1 MMDAGLRR
9 NVCFLIVGA
18 LVAVMAMPSLAQQ
31 QGQYGRSGV
40 LSCRMAPTIGL
51 IVGSRQSMTC
61 QFKSDSGGQFESYSG
76 VMTRV
81 GLDLGITAGGGMAWA
96 VLTSAAVPAR
106 GGLAGVYVGASGDI
120 ALGVGVGANVLI
132 GGSNKSVA
140 LQPVSI
146 EGQVGVNL
154 AVGIANLELRPTL

>member
-1 MMDAGLRR
+1 MKTKSKWSARLLT
-9 NVCFLIVGA
+9 VSVLIA
-18 LVAVMAMPSLAQQ
+18 LPSLAQPQ
-31 QGQYGRSGV
+31 ASYSRAGV

-51 IVGSRQSMTC
+51 IVGSRQTMSC
-61 QFKSDSGGQFESYSG
+61 QFKPDSGGQSENYSG
-76 VMTRV
+76 VMRRI

-96 VLTSAAVPAR
+96 VLMNAEFPGR

-120 ALGVGVGANVLI
+120 ALGVGVGANVLV

-154 AVGIANLELRPTL
+154 AIGVANLELRSAL

>member
-1 MMDAGLRR
+1 MNLGLRR
-9 NVCFLIVGA
+9 NVCCLIAGA
-18 LVAVMAMPSLAQQ
+18 LAAAMAMPSLAQQ
-31 QGQYGRSGV
+31 QGVQPLRSS
-40 LSCRMAPTIGL
+40 SCRMAPTIGL
-51 IVGSRQSMTC
+51 IVGSRQTMTC
-61 QFKSDSGGQFESYSG
+61 QFKSDTTGQLESYSG

-96 VLTSAAVPAR
+96 VMTSAAAPAR
-106 GGLAGVYVGASGDI
+106 GGLGGTYVGASGDI
-120 ALGVGVGANVLI
+120 ALGVGAGANVLI

-154 AVGIANLELRPTL
+154 ALGIANLELRPTL

>member
-1 MMDAGLRR
+1 MDSRLRR
-9 NVCFLIVGA
+9 NGCFLVAGA
-18 LVAVMAMPSLAQQ
+18 LAAAMAMPSLAQQ
-31 QGQYGRSGV
+31 QGQYSRSGV

-51 IVGSRQSMTC
+51 IVGSRQTMTC
-61 QFKSDSGGQFESYSG
+61 QFKSDTGQLENYSG

-96 VLTSAAVPAR
+96 VMTSAAVPAR
-106 GGLAGVYVGASGDI
+106 GALGGTYVGASGDI
-120 ALGVGVGANVLI
+120 SLGVGAGANVLI

-154 AVGIANLELRPTL
+154 ALGIANLELRPSL

>member
-1 MMDAGLRR
+1 MNTRLKLSAQ
-9 NVCFLIVGA
+9 FLTASMLVGSMV
-18 LVAVMAMPSLAQQ
+18 LPSLAQQ
-31 QGQYGRSGV
+31 QAQYSRSGV
-40 LSCRMAPTIGL
+40 LSCRMSPTIGL

-61 QFKSDSGGQFESYSG
+61 QFRSDSGGYSENYSG
-76 VMTRV
+76 VITRI

-96 VLTSAAVPAR
+96 VLMTTDFPTRS
-106 GGLAGVYVGASGDI
+106 GLAGNYVGASGDI
-120 ALGVGVGANVLI
+120 SVGVGVGANVLI

-154 AVGIANLELRPTL
+154 ALGIANLELRPSL

>member
-1 MMDAGLRR
+1 MDSGLRR
-9 NVCFLIVGA
+9 NVCCLIAGA
-18 LVAVMAMPSLAQQ
+18 LAAAMAMPSLAQQ
-31 QGQYGRSGV
+31 QGQYSRSGV
-40 LSCRMAPTIGL
+40 LSSRMAPTIGL
-51 IVGSRQSMTC
+51 IVGSRQTMTC
-61 QFKSDSGGQFESYSG
+61 QFKSDTTGQLESYSG

-96 VLTSAAVPAR
+96 VMTSAAAPAR
-106 GGLAGVYVGASGDI
+106 GGLGGTYVGASGDI
-120 ALGVGVGANVLI
+120 ALGVGAGANVLI

-154 AVGIANLELRPTL
+154 ALGIANLELRPTL

>member
-1 MMDAGLRR
+1 MMDSRLSR
-9 NVCFLIVGA
+9 NGCFLIAGA
-18 LVAVMAMPSLAQQ
+18 LAVAMAMPSLAQQ
-31 QGQYGRSGV
+31 QGQYSRSGV

-51 IVGSRQSMTC
+51 IVGSRQTMTC
-61 QFKSDSGGQFESYSG
+61 QFKSDTSGQLESYSG

-96 VLTSAAVPAR
+96 VMTSAAAPAR
-106 GGLAGVYVGASGDI
+106 GGLGGTYVGASGDI
-120 ALGVGVGANVLI
+120 ALGVGAGANVLI

-154 AVGIANLELRPTL
+154 ALGIANLELRPTL

>member
-1 MMDAGLRR
+1 MDSGLRR
-9 NVCFLIVGA
+9 NAFLSIVAA
-18 LVAVMAMPSLAQQ
+18 LVVVMTMPSLAQQ
-31 QGQYGRSGV
+31 QGQYSRSGV

-51 IVGSRQSMTC
+51 IVGSRQTMTC
-61 QFKSDSGGQFESYSG
+61 QFKSDTTGQLESYSG

-96 VLTSAAVPAR
+96 VMTSAAVPER
-106 GGLAGVYVGASGDI
+106 GALGGTYVGASGDI
-120 ALGVGVGANVLI
+120 SLGVGAGANVLI

-154 AVGIANLELRPTL
+154 ALGIANLELRPTL